1 MSHRY
6 FPHTEEDKR
15 VMLEKCGVDSIDE
28 LFADIPAQ
36 LRLSRPYALGK
47 PMSEVEVRAFSALS
61 PIVAATLHAL
71 PATDTT
77 TATPPL

>member
-15 VMLEKCGVDSIDE
+15 VMLEKCGVDSIGE

-47 PMSEVEVRAFSALS
+47 PMSEVEVRAFFRSLS
-61 PIVAATLHAL
+61 DSCSRLACFAGNGHN
-71 PATDTT
+71 
-77 TATPPL
+77 